1 MTRNQIIKKIGNP
14 HLNLYTGKGYF
25 YFVYDNG
32 NPKYYADH
40 SVYCYRL
47 NHMSLDQWVDEGN
60 NFLERFF
67 WVCSLEAV

>member
-14 HLNLYTGKGYF
+14 NLNLYTGEGYF

-32 NPKYYADH
+32 NVKDFADH

-60 NFLERFF
+60 GFLQEIGQ
-67 WVCSLEAV
+67 